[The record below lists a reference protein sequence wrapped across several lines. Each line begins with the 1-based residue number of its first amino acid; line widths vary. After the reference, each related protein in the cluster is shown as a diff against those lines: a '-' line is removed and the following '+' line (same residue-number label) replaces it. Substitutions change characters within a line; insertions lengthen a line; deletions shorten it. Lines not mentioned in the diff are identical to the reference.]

1 MVEFEVHRARLFAFV
16 PSGIRCVAA
25 SRPSHH
31 RLAVGRLDGSLEIY
45 DLQANMFQEKVIA
58 GHETRIPEALCWVA
72 GDRLLGAG
80 LSGDIVEY
88 NLEKLNVKYSL
99 NAFGGPIWTMVA
111 DPTGTQLALGC
122 DDGSIKLFN
131 ILPDRIEFERQLD
144 RQKGR
149 ILSLSWNPSGTKIAA
164 GSTNIIRVFDAKS
177 GHAVQR
183 ILVDRCFN
191 GSRKRSPVVVW
202 DILFLSDGTIVS
214 ADSAGKVQF
223 WDSEMGTLLWSHPV
237 SKSAVLCLAGSEAED
252 SIVVGT
258 SEGMV
263 YQFQLLPVK
272 VDSAELQWVRT
283 RPFQQHTHD
292 VRTVAHLAT
301 TLISGGLDGQL
312 VIRQFMENLDPK
324 SYVPSLQ
331 KVTFPHRCLVSCA
344 RIARLLL
351 FQYPK
356 HLELWRLGATNT
368 AGKAGEVLPVSCPP
382 EHLLQ
387 LKAKDPEHIAS
398 SCVSPC
404 GSWIAYSTTSR
415 FYLHQVQLSSDHIA
429 IKRVAKI
436 PKGIRS
442 AHHLLFSADST
453 RLFVASDQGSVHVLK
468 LSQSGVCK
476 HLHTLC
482 PSSETSEAAYLLAA
496 SANGQWLAAASGDR
510 AINIYNLEDA
520 KPHCTVPTY
529 DCPVTALAIH
539 PVTNNVVIVHS
550 DQQLFEFSITNKEY
564 TPWSRKMQQLG
575 LPSNWQEWE
584 TPITH
589 IAFSPRQASHI
600 LLHDAFMFCILDKS
614 KPLPEGSAFL
624 NDQQS
629 QARLSKAA
637 RHGSRPAFKFCKKY
651 QPLLFVDLLDKN
663 RLVVVERSLA
673 DIKAQLPPPVYLKKF
688 GT

>member
-1 MVEFEVHRARLFAFV
+1 MVDFEVHRARLFAFV

-58 GHETRIPEALCWVA
+58 GHDTRIPEALCWTA
-72 GDRLLGAG
+72 GDRLFGAG
-80 LSGDIVEY
+80 LSGEIVEY

-99 NAFGGPIWTMVA
+99 DAFGGPIWSMVA

-122 DDGSIKLFN
+122 DDGTIKLFN
-131 ILPDRIEFERQLD
+131 ILPERIEFERQLD

-149 ILSLSWNPSGTKIAA
+149 TLSLSWHPSGTKIVA
-164 GSTNIIRVFDAKS
+164 GSTNIIRVFDVKS

-183 ILVDRCFN
+183 ILVDRCFR
-191 GSRKRSPVVVW
+191 GSRKRLPVVVW

-252 SIVVGT
+252 SILVGT

-272 VDSAELQWVRT
+272 LDSAELQWVRT
-283 RPFQQHTHD
+283 RPFKHHTHD

-301 TLISGGLDGQL
+301 TFISGGLDGEL

-324 SYVPSLQ
+324 SNESTLQ
-331 KVTFPHRCLVSCA
+331 RVTFPHRCLVSCA

-429 IKRVAKI
+429 IKR
-436 PKGIRS
+436 GIRS
-442 AHHLLFSADST
+442 AHHLLFSEDST
-453 RLFVASDQGSVHVLK
+453 RLFVASDNGSVHILK
-468 LSQSGVCK
+468 LLQSGVCK
-476 HLHTLC
+476 HLHILR
-482 PSSETSEAAYLLAA
+482 PSSETSEAAYLLAV

-510 AINIYNLEDA
+510 AVNIYNLEDA
-520 KPHCTVPTY
+520 KPHCTVPAY

-539 PVTNNVVIVHS
+539 PETNNVVIVHS
-550 DQQLFEFSITNKEY
+550 DQQMFEFSITNKEY
-564 TPWSRKMQQLG
+564 TPWSRKIQKLG
-575 LPSNWQEWE
+575 LSKNWQLRE

-589 IAFSPRQASHI
+589 IAFSPQQASHI
-600 LLHDAFMFCILDKS
+600 LLHDTFMFCILDSLKTA
-614 KPLPEGSAFL
+614 LL
-624 NDQQS
+624 DQTKGDHL
-629 QARLSKAA
+629 AHCPVLT
-637 RHGSRPAFKFCKKY
+637 
-651 QPLLFVDLLDKN
+651 PLLFVDLLDKN
-663 RLVVVERSLA
+663 CLVVVERSLA